1 MSEEHNELEQ
11 LAIPDEVSLQP
22 AYPRSA
28 DYRVEGDYAYGYGNK
43 EEEGLRVREIWRN
56 VRKHKWLILTITA
69 IITAVVTIEIY
80 RTPSIYEAS
89 TLIEIGKEEPPP
101 GKPGSFVFQVDDPM
115 SVSLKTK
122 IQALKSPP
130 VFEAVVLKLGLDQ
143 NTKFFGVGE
152 KKTILAAVKLF
163 GERVF
168 GHSINS
174 LNGDNEDEFTPTKL
188 ALPLSPED
196 QSRLEPFMDAVDGGL
211 TVVPLPETRDLKISF
226 RHPDPKI
233 ASAVANTVAEVF
245 IKQNF
250 EAKTEKFTTASGWLD
265 RSTREL
271 KTKVQLAE
279 EALAKYTREN
289 NIFSTEGKETLTADK
304 LSRLHEAVMR
314 AETERMLKQSL
325 YEEAKMGRVAQLP
338 EAFADPKSAE
348 LQKRLQELAITL
360 SDLETK
366 YGPENPQIICVK
378 QEMVVIQGQVNESRG
393 TLAERLKA
401 DYERAVRD
409 EESLKAALERAKGEA
424 VQQNQAAIQLNI
436 LRQDVDTANKLY
448 TEFLQ
453 NTNQA
458 NLQVA
463 EQHNNVRVISPAR
476 LPKTPISPARLR
488 TILMSFIMALSI
500 GVGLA
505 MFLEYIDNTIKTV
518 EDVSRYVQLPALS
531 VIPPIGPVL
540 SRKMLSAKG
549 AKKPKSLPA
558 GAAAAGIEGARVG
571 QLVAPDSRSSAAEAY
586 RILRT
591 SVLLSSAG
599 KPPKTILVT
608 SGQPGEGKTTT
619 AVNTAISLSQLGASV
634 LIIDCDMRKPSTH
647 KILGVDNL
655 RGLSTYLSRSIKV
668 DGLIQKLQ
676 MPNLSLIPCGPIPPN
691 PAELISSER
700 MKRLL
705 AELADRYD
713 HVIVDSPPLM
723 NVTDP
728 VILSTMVDG
737 VILVVH
743 GGKSTR
749 DVVRRARQDLDAVGA
764 KVFGVVLNNV
774 DLRREGYDNYYYYRY
789 YSSGYVQTDESPVDL
804 AN

>member
-1 MSEEHNELEQ
+1 MSEENHEIEKV
-11 LAIPDEVSLQP
+11 AIPDEISLQP
-22 AYPRSA
+22 TYPRAA
-28 DYRVEGDYAYGYGNK
+28 DYRAEGDYGYGYGHK
-43 EEEGLRVREIWRN
+43 EENVRVREVWRN
-56 VRKHKWLILTITA
+56 VRKHKWLIITITVVITIVVA
-69 IITAVVTIEIY
+69 IEMY

-89 TLIEIGKEEPPP
+89 TMIEIGKEDPPP
-101 GKPGSFVFQVDDPM
+101 GKPGSFVFNVEDPM
-115 SVSLKTK
+115 NVSLKTK
-122 IQALKSPP
+122 IQALRSPA
-130 VFEAVVLKLGLDQ
+130 VYQAVVLKLGLDQ
-143 NTKFFGVGE
+143 NPKFFSVGA
-152 KKTILAAVKLF
+152 KKSVWDAIKLL
-163 GERVF
+163 GQRVS
-168 GHSINS
+168 GRPARLDDDDTEEAISSAKSS
-174 LNGDNEDEFTPTKL
+174 LPITL
-188 ALPLSPED
+188 ED
-196 QSRLEPFMDAVDGGL
+196 QARLEPYMDAVDGGL
-211 TVVPLPETRDLKISF
+211 TVVPVMDTRDLKISF
-226 RHPDPKI
+226 RHSDQKI
-233 ASAVANTVAEVF
+233 AAAIANAVAEVF

-250 EAKTEKFTTASGWLD
+250 EAKTQKFTTTSDWLD

-271 KTKVQLAE
+271 KAKVQQAE
-279 EALAKYTREN
+279 QALANYTREN

-304 LSRLHEAVMR
+304 LSRLHEQVMR
-314 AETERMLKQSL
+314 AETDRMLKQSL
-325 YEEAKMGRVAQLP
+325 YEEVKMGRVAQLP
-338 EAFADPKSAE
+338 EAFADPKSSD
-348 LQKRLQELAITL
+348 LQKKLQELAITL

-366 YGPENPQIICVK
+366 YGPENPQIVRVK
-378 QEMVVIQGQVNESRG
+378 QEIAVIQGQISESRS

-409 EESLKAALERAKGEA
+409 EQSLKAALEKAKGEA

-436 LRQDVDTANKLY
+436 LKQDVDTANKLY

-463 EQHNNVRVISPAR
+463 EQHNNVRIISPAR
-476 LPKTPISPARLR
+476 VPKTPISPARMR
-488 TILMSFIMALSI
+488 TVVIGFMLALSAGI
-500 GVGLA
+500 GLA

-531 VIPPIGPVL
+531 VIPPIGLVAP
-540 SRKMLSAKG
+540 RGMLSSKG
-549 AKKPKSLPA
+549 AKKLKSLPA
-558 GAAAAGIEGARVG
+558 SVNGNGAENANAA

-634 LIIDCDMRKPSTH
+634 LLIDCDMRRPSAH
-647 KILGVDNL
+647 KILGVDNM
-655 RGLSTYLSRSIKV
+655 RGLSTYLSRNMNV

-676 MPNLSLIPCGPIPPN
+676 MPNLSFIPCGPIPPN
-691 PAELISSER
+691 PAELISSEK

-705 AELADRYD
+705 ADLAERYD
-713 HVIVDSPPLM
+713 HVILDSPPLM

-749 DVVRRARQDLDAVGA
+749 DVVRRARHDLDTVNA

-789 YSSGYVQTDESPVDL
+789 YSAYGQESTGDS
-804 AN
+804 AT

>member
-1 MSEEHNELEQ
+1 MSEEHNELEKVV
-11 LAIPDEVSLQP
+11 IPDEVSLQP
-22 AYPRSA
+22 AYPRA
-28 DYRVEGDYAYGYGNK
+28 TDYHVEGDYGYGYGRR
-43 EEEGLRVREIWRN
+43 EESIRIREVWRN
-56 VRKHKWLILTITA
+56 IRKHKWLIITITVV
-69 IITAVVTIEIY
+69 ITVIVAVEMY

-89 TLIEIGKEEPPP
+89 TLIEIGKEDPPP
-101 GKPGSFVFQVDDPM
+101 GKPGSFVFQVEDPM
-115 SVSLKTK
+115 NVSLKTK
-122 IQALKSPP
+122 IQALRSPA
-130 VFEAVVLKLGLDQ
+130 VYQAVVLKLGLDQ
-143 NTKFFGVGE
+143 NPKFFSVGA
-152 KKTILAAVKLF
+152 KKSVSDALMLLGQRLSGKAGKQIA
-163 GERVF
+163 E
-168 GHSINS
+168 
-174 LNGDNEDEFTPTKL
+174 EDDDITSATTP
-188 ALPLSPED
+188 ALPQTPED
-196 QSRLEPFMDAVDGGL
+196 YARLEPYVDALDGGL
-211 TVVPLPETRDLKISF
+211 GVVPVADTRDLRISF
-226 RHPDPKI
+226 RHPDQKI
-233 ASAVANTVAEVF
+233 AAAVANTVAEVF

-250 EAKTEKFTTASGWLD
+250 EAKTQKFTTTSDWLD

-271 KTKVQLAE
+271 KAKAQQAE
-279 EALAKYTREN
+279 QALADYTRAH
-289 NIFSTEGKETLTADK
+289 NIFSTDNKETLTADK
-304 LSRLHEAVMR
+304 LSRLHEQVMR

-325 YEEAKMGRVAQLP
+325 YEEVKMGRVAQLP
-338 EAFADPKSAE
+338 EAFADPKSAD
-348 LQKRLQELAITL
+348 LQKKLQDLALTL

-366 YGPENPQIICVK
+366 YGPENPQIIRVK
-378 QEMVVIQGQVNESRG
+378 QEMAIIQGQIGESRS

-409 EESLKAALERAKGEA
+409 EQALKAALEKAKGEA

-436 LRQDVDTANKLY
+436 LKQDVETANKLY

-476 LPKTPISPARLR
+476 VPKTPISPARMR
-488 TILMSFIMALSI
+488 TIIIGFILALSA

-531 VIPPIGPVL
+531 VIPPIGMVAP
-540 SRKMLSAKG
+540 RRMLSAKG
-549 AKKPKSLPA
+549 PKKLKALPA
-558 GAAAAGIEGARVG
+558 NVNGNGVENAHAG

-634 LIIDCDMRKPSTH
+634 LLIDCDMRKPSTH
-647 KILGVDNL
+647 KILGVDNM
-655 RGLSTYLSRSIKV
+655 RGLSTYLSRSINAE
-668 DGLIQKLQ
+668 GLIQKLQ

-713 HVIVDSPPLM
+713 HIILDSPPLM

-749 DVVRRARQDLDAVGA
+749 DVVRRARHDLDAVNA

-789 YSSGYVQTDESPVDL
+789 YSAYGHEAINDDAT
-804 AN
+804 